1 MKRYLTIALLAS
13 LAILSPATEPVLKIY
28 MCPECG
34 CESDAIVFDKPGNCP
49 SCGMALVEA
58 QDRHEVEMRAM
69 RPVTTFHFPD
79 GKRSVTFPFEL
90 IANGIYLSMHVNGKG
105 PFSFELDTG
114 SFNSIVASELAAEM
128 GIQTSG
134 TTTGA
139 GAGSGSFV
147 AGKIKELKFEF
158 PEGVT
163 ASTRAGTSVSMAG
176 LWPLIARRVYGDVGH
191 DIIQN
196 FVVEIDYEKKL
207 LTLHDPATYH
217 YAGKAQAIPFTLWG
231 SYDLQIDGELMV
243 NGEPPIPVKFTLDTG
258 AGGTAVTTHI
268 VEAHHLKDKV
278 GKVLPAF
285 DNGAGGG
292 EAKLVMARLAAVR
305 IGPYRINQPL
315 AALTSDT
322 QGSFASKTLGVNL
335 GANILKRFTV
345 IIDYLHKQLILEPNA
360 HLKDPFKADGSGLV
374 LKAGDDN
381 FRVFTV
387 RALVPDSPATEAGIQ
402 PGDRLTAIDGELLD
416 QYALWQVQELLQ
428 KDGTTC
434 QLSLERG
441 DKRLTAA
448 LKLRSLL

>member
-1 MKRYLTIALLAS
+1 MKRYLTTVLLAS
-13 LAILSPATEPVLKIY
+13 LALLNLATESAPKIY

-34 CESDAIVFDKPGNCP
+34 CASDAVVFDKPGNCP

-58 QDRHEVEMRAM
+58 KDRHEVEMRAM
-69 RPVTTFHFPD
+69 RPVASLHFPE
-79 GKRSVTFPFEL
+79 GKESVTFPFEL
-90 IANGIYLSMHVNGKG
+90 IANGIYLPMRVNGTG
-105 PFSFELDTG
+105 PFPFELDTG

-128 GIQTSG
+128 GIQTTG
-134 TTTGA
+134 TTTGS
-139 GAGSGSFV
+139 GAGSGSFI
-147 AGKIKELKFEF
+147 AGKVKELSFEF

-163 ASTRAGTSVSMAG
+163 ASTRAGASVSMAG

-191 DIIQN
+191 DVIQYC
-196 FVVEIDYEKKL
+196 VVEIDYEKKM

-217 YAGKAQAIPFTLWG
+217 YSGKAQPIPFTLWG
-231 SYDLQIDGELMV
+231 SYDPQIDGEVIV
-243 NGEPPIPVKFTLDTG
+243 NGETPIPVKFTLDTG
-258 AGGTAVTTHI
+258 AGGTAVTTPL
-268 VEAHHLKDKV
+268 VEAHHLQEKV

-292 EAKLVMARLAAVR
+292 EAKLVTARLAAVR

-315 AALTSDT
+315 VALTSDT

-345 IIDYLHKQLILEPNA
+345 IIDYSRKQLILEPNA
-360 HLKDPFKADGSGLV
+360 HFEDPFKADASGLV
-374 LKAGDDN
+374 LKAGADN

-387 RALVPDSPATEAGIQ
+387 RGLAPDSPATEAGIQ
-402 PGDRLTAIDGELLD
+402 IGDRIAAIDGESLEK
-416 QYALWQVQELLQ
+416 YALWQVQELLQ

-441 DKRLTAA
+441 DKRLTVT
-448 LKLRSLL
+448 LNLRSLL